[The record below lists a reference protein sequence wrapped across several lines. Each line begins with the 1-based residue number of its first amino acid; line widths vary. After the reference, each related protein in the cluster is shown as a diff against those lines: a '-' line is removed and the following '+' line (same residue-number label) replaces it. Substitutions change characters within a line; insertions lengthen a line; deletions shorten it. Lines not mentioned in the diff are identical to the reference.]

1 MTSLRG
7 ILFDF
12 DGTLADTMEGH
23 YLAWKAA
30 LGEHGISIE
39 ASDYYPLE
47 GTGLHEVARIFTK
60 GLRWTEAAVDE
71 LVLKKRNTLSTGGQL
86 LSILEWSPS
95 FPN

>member
-1 MTSLRG
+1 MTALKG

-30 LGEHGISIE
+30 LGVYGISIE

-47 GTGLHEVARIFTK
+47 GTGLHDVARVLSK
-60 GLRWTEAAVDE
+60 GHPLTEAAIDE
-71 LVLKKRNTLSTGGQL
+71 MVQKKRITSWISSQL
-86 LSILEWSPS
+86 PFIPEWNPS